1 MISPRTL
8 ARLAAIALVALQ
20 AAPVYPQDDPARNYP
35 NRPVRLIVGY
45 GTGGGNDIVAR
56 LLAGRISEGLG
67 QPLVI
72 ENKPGAQS
80 IIAAEYVAK
89 APPDGYTLLMGPT
102 GPMTVNPAIYAK
114 LPYSPLRDFVPISMI
129 GTFPLIIVVNPSLPA
144 KSVKELV
151 EYAKAR
157 PNQVYYASASAAF
170 QLASELFNQKTG
182 TRFVHV
188 PYKSAAEMLQAI
200 LSGQVTMAIV
210 DLPPMTGALKSGT
223 IRALAVLAAKR
234 HPSWPDL
241 PSIGEAGLPEIEV
254 TIFQGLFAP
263 AGTPAS
269 VVRKLQDEVAR
280 VVRLPDIRE
289 RLDNLGVDPSG
300 NTSEEFGRI
309 VASDLAKWTAV
320 AKAGNI
326 KAD

>member
-1 MISPRTL
+1 MISRTL
-8 ARLAAIALVALQ
+8 ARLAGIALVALV
-20 AAPVYPQDDPARNYP
+20 AAPGYAQEGAARNFP
-35 NRPVRLIVGY
+35 SRPVHIIVGY
-45 GTGGGNDIVAR
+45 GAGGGNDMVVR
-56 LLAGRISEGLG
+56 LLSGKLSEGLG
-67 QPLVI
+67 QPVVV

-80 IIAAEYVAK
+80 IIGAQYVAK
-89 APPDGYTLLMGPT
+89 AAPDGHTLLMGPSGT
-102 GPMTVNPAIYAK
+102 MTVNPAIYAK

-129 GTFPLIIVVNPSLPA
+129 GTFPLIIMVNPSLPV
-144 KSVKELV
+144 KSFRELV
-151 EYAKAR
+151 EYGKAR

-170 QLASELFNQKTG
+170 QLAAELFNQKTG
-182 TRFVHV
+182 SRFVHV
-188 PYKSAAEMLQAI
+188 PYKSAAEILQAVV
-200 LSGQVTMAIV
+200 SAQVTMAVV
-210 DLPPMTGALKSGT
+210 DLPPMTGALKSGAV
-223 IRALAVLAAKR
+223 RALAVLAAKR

-241 PSIGEAGLPEIEV
+241 PSAAEAGLPDIEV

-263 AGTPAS
+263 IGTPPS
-269 VVRKLQDEVAR
+269 IVKRLQEEVAR

-300 NTSEEFGRI
+300 STSEEFGRL

>member
-1 MISPRTL
+1 MISRTV
-8 ARLAAIALVALQ
+8 ARLTGMALLALL
-20 AAPVYPQDDPARNYP
+20 AAPGYPQDDPARNFP
-35 NRPVRLIVGY
+35 NKPVRLIVGY
-45 GTGGGNDIVAR
+45 GMGGGNDIVAR

-114 LPYSPLRDFVPISMI
+114 LPYSPVRDFIPISMI
-129 GTFPLIIVVNPSLPA
+129 GTFPLILVVNPSLPV

-151 EYAKAR
+151 DYAKAR

-188 PYKSAAEMLQAI
+188 PYKSAAEMLQAMV
-200 LSGQVTMAIV
+200 SGQVTMAIV

-263 AGTPAS
+263 AGTPPS
-269 VVRKLQDEVAR
+269 VIRKLQEEVAR

-300 NTSEEFGRI
+300 NTSEEFGRV

-326 KAD
+326 RAD

>member
-1 MISPRTL
+1 M
-8 ARLAAIALVALQ
+8 ALAALL
-20 AAPVYPQDDPARNYP
+20 AAPGFAQEGAARAFP
-35 NRPVRLIVGY
+35 TKPVRLIVGY
-45 GTGGGNDIVAR
+45 GVGGGNDIVAR

-89 APPDGYTLLMGPT
+89 AAPDGYTLLMGPT

-129 GTFPLIIVVNPSLPA
+129 GTFPLIIMVNPSLPV
-144 KSVKELV
+144 KSVRELV
-151 EYAKAR
+151 DYGKAR

-170 QLASELFNQKTG
+170 QLAAELFNQKTG

-188 PYKSAAEMLQAI
+188 PYKSAAEILQAVV
-200 LSGQVTMAIV
+200 SAQVTMAVV
-210 DLPPMTGALKSGT
+210 DLPPMSGALKSGSV
-223 IRALAVLAAKR
+223 RALAVLAAKR
-234 HPSWPDL
+234 HPKWPDL
-241 PSIGEAGLPEIEV
+241 PSAAEVGLPEIEV

-263 AGTPAS
+263 IGTPAP
-269 VVRKLQDEVAR
+269 VVKRLQEEVAR

-289 RLDNLGVDPSG
+289 RLDNLGVEPSG
-300 NTSEEFGRI
+300 STSEEFGRL